1 MRKKLLAV
9 VLVAAMAV
17 SMAACGKDSSGSQEG
32 GSKDTAKSEGG
43 QKVGWSLMS
52 TSDAVIAQAISDAR
66 DKADELGME
75 LLVSDAENDATKQL
89 NAVENFIESGCD
101 CIVIQAI
108 DATSMSK
115 EAQKARDK
123 GIKVIAYGIGLDNCD
138 VWYKNDNTVAGTA
151 IGKMAADWINENLDG
166 KADVCI
172 IGYSLMEVLVERADA
187 IEAAIK
193 KECPDA
199 EIVAEFDAIDSS
211 TGMSSTESML
221 AAHPN
226 VNVICSISDGP
237 GVGAYEAVKSAGL
250 DTDKFGIFGS
260 DLSTVA
266 LGYISA
272 GTCYRGTTDTDNMIC
287 GSKTVEMAYDLIT
300 GEKVDEVVTM
310 GVSPVTIE
318 NVSDYKDFMN
328 K

>member
-1 MRKKLLAV
+1 MRKKLLAL

-32 GSKDTAKSEGG
+32 GSKGTAKSEGG

-138 VWYKNDNTVAGTA
+138 VWYKNDNTVTGTA
-151 IGKMAADWINENLDG
+151 IGKL
-166 KADVCI
+166 
-172 IGYSLMEVLVERADA
+172 SL
-187 IEAAIK
+187 IHI
-193 KECPDA
+193 
-199 EIVAEFDAIDSS
+199 
-211 TGMSSTESML
+211 
-221 AAHPN
+221 
-226 VNVICSISDGP
+226 
-237 GVGAYEAVKSAGL
+237 
-250 DTDKFGIFGS
+250 
-260 DLSTVA
+260 
-266 LGYISA
+266 
-272 GTCYRGTTDTDNMIC
+272 
-287 GSKTVEMAYDLIT
+287 
-300 GEKVDEVVTM
+300 
-310 GVSPVTIE
+310 
-318 NVSDYKDFMN
+318 
-328 K
+328 